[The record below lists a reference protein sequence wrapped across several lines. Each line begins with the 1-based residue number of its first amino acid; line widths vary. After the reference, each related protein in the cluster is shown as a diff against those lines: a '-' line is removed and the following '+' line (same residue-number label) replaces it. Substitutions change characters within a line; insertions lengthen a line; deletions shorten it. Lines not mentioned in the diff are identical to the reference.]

1 MTKDEVRAKVIEIAK
16 EKLGV
21 DEAHITDDAQYVKDL
36 GADSLALVDITMA
49 LEDAFGTSI
58 PDEDIEKIAS
68 VGQTVDYVMS
78 HMSWSIWRRRK
89 ERHGADPRRRF
100 RTRGDITSRE
110 QRAGI

>member
-1 MTKDEVRAKVIEIAK
+1 MTKEEVRLKVVEITK
-16 EKLGV
+16 EKLGI
-21 DEAHITDDAQYVKDL
+21 EESRITDDAQYVKDL

-78 HMSWSIWRRRK
+78 HIV
-89 ERHGADPRRRF
+89 
-100 RTRGDITSRE
+100 
-110 QRAGI
+110 

>member
-21 DEAHITDDAQYVKDL
+21 DETRITDDAQYVKDL

-78 HMSWSIWRRRK
+78 HMS
-89 ERHGADPRRRF
+89 
-100 RTRGDITSRE
+100 
-110 QRAGI
+110 

>member
-1 MTKDEVRAKVIEIAK
+1 LTGDCLSEALGYSFLRRNLMTKEEIRSKVVEIAK

-21 DEAHITDDAQYVKDL
+21 EESRVTDEAQYVKDL

-78 HMSWSIWRRRK
+78 HL
-89 ERHGADPRRRF
+89 A
-100 RTRGDITSRE
+100 
-110 QRAGI
+110 

>member
-1 MTKDEVRAKVIEIAK
+1 MTKEEIRSKVVDITK

-21 DEAHITDDAQYVKDL
+21 EESRITDEAQYVKDL

-78 HMSWSIWRRRK
+78 HI
-89 ERHGADPRRRF
+89 A
-100 RTRGDITSRE
+100 
-110 QRAGI
+110 

>member
-1 MTKDEVRAKVIEIAK
+1 MTKEEIRAKVVEISK

-21 DEAHITDDAQYVKDL
+21 DESRITDDAQYVKDL

-68 VGQTVDYVMS
+68 VGQTVDYVMA
-78 HMSWSIWRRRK
+78 HI
-89 ERHGADPRRRF
+89 A
-100 RTRGDITSRE
+100 
-110 QRAGI
+110 

>member
-21 DEAHITDDAQYVKDL
+21 DEARITDDALYVKDL

-78 HMSWSIWRRRK
+78 HMS
-89 ERHGADPRRRF
+89 
-100 RTRGDITSRE
+100 
-110 QRAGI
+110 

>member
-1 MTKDEVRAKVIEIAK
+1 MTKEEIRLKVVEITK

-21 DEAHITDDAQYVKDL
+21 EESRITDDSQYVKDL

-49 LEDAFGTSI
+49 LEDAFGTAI

-78 HMSWSIWRRRK
+78 RI
-89 ERHGADPRRRF
+89 A
-100 RTRGDITSRE
+100 
-110 QRAGI
+110 

>member
-1 MTKDEVRAKVIEIAK
+1 MTKEEIRSKVVDIAK

-21 DEAHITDDAQYVKDL
+21 EESRITDEAQYVKDL

-68 VGQTVDYVMS
+68 VGQTVEYVMS
-78 HMSWSIWRRRK
+78 HI
-89 ERHGADPRRRF
+89 A
-100 RTRGDITSRE
+100 
-110 QRAGI
+110 

>member
-1 MTKDEVRAKVIEIAK
+1 
-16 EKLGV
+16 
-21 DEAHITDDAQYVKDL
+21 VKDL

-78 HMSWSIWRRRK
+78 HMS
-89 ERHGADPRRRF
+89 
-100 RTRGDITSRE
+100 
-110 QRAGI
+110 

>member
-21 DEAHITDDAQYVKDL
+21 DEARITDDAQYVKDL

-78 HMSWSIWRRRK
+78 HMS
-89 ERHGADPRRRF
+89 
-100 RTRGDITSRE
+100 
-110 QRAGI
+110 

>member
-1 MTKDEVRAKVIEIAK
+1 MTKEEIRLKVVEITK

-21 DEAHITDDAQYVKDL
+21 EESRITDEAQYVKDL

-78 HMSWSIWRRRK
+78 HL
-89 ERHGADPRRRF
+89 A
-100 RTRGDITSRE
+100 
-110 QRAGI
+110 

>member
-1 MTKDEVRAKVIEIAK
+1 MMTKEEVRAKVVEISK

-21 DEAHITDDAQYVKDL
+21 DESRITDDAQYVKDL

-68 VGQTVDYVMS
+68 VGQTVDYVMA
-78 HMSWSIWRRRK
+78 HI
-89 ERHGADPRRRF
+89 A
-100 RTRGDITSRE
+100 
-110 QRAGI
+110 

>member
-1 MTKDEVRAKVIEIAK
+1 MTKEEIRAKVVEISK

-21 DEAHITDDAQYVKDL
+21 DESRITDDAEYVRDL

-68 VGQTVDYVMS
+68 VGQTVDYVMA
-78 HMSWSIWRRRK
+78 HI
-89 ERHGADPRRRF
+89 A
-100 RTRGDITSRE
+100 
-110 QRAGI
+110 

>member
-1 MTKDEVRAKVIEIAK
+1 MTKEEIRAKVVEISK

-21 DEAHITDDAQYVKDL
+21 DESRITDDAQYVRDL

-68 VGQTVDYVMS
+68 VGQTVDYVMA
-78 HMSWSIWRRRK
+78 HI
-89 ERHGADPRRRF
+89 A
-100 RTRGDITSRE
+100 
-110 QRAGI
+110 